1 MHARNFPST
10 ESSNS
15 TPERAGSGP
24 VADRM
29 LYFVLAD
36 FGEAGHAFVETDI
49 ASNSLRQVI
58 VDIAKGE
65 ISRPVQILECN
76 PAERICNDVTEH
88 VAREV
93 YSRLSDSG
101 DGCPDR
107 LRDFID
113 DNLNAGDADRLDMAA
128 GVFDSAG
135 AEADRRKRFVTE
147 LATRIRQAAE

>member
-1 MHARNFPST
+1 MLRIK
-10 ESSNS
+10 
-15 TPERAGSGP
+15 
-24 VADRM
+24 DRM
-29 LYFVLAD
+29 LYFVMAD
-36 FGEAGHAFVETDI
+36 FGHTGHAFVETDI
-49 ASNSLRQVI
+49 ARNSLRQVI
-58 VDIAKGE
+58 VDIATGE
-65 ISRPVQILECN
+65 IRRPVQIIECN
-76 PAERICNDVTEH
+76 PGERICNDVTRD

-135 AEADRRKRFVTE
+135 AEADRRKRLVTQ